1 MWGESIFFIRST
13 DVEKADKLAGILTLL
28 LACVCMAR
36 MKRPVCQGRC
46 ASGCAFTLTVPLQ
59 SCSEY
64 RHGWCLWVCLYTFWG
79 ERLLSLCVWT
89 LDVTTEQIMGSALQL
104 THCASLGLI
113 TESLCASI
121 SICKMSQM
129 PTIHKSLSDFQMRC
143 CVSVEQH

>member
-13 DVEKADKLAGILTLL
+13 DVEKADNLSGILTLL
-28 LACVCMAR
+28 LACVCIAR
-36 MKRPVCQGRC
+36 MKRPVCQGRLC
-46 ASGCAFTLTVPLQ
+46 FRLCIHSH
-59 SCSEY
+59 CSSTA
-64 RHGWCLWVCLYTFWG
+64 LVSTQAWVVFWGGLYTFWG
-79 ERLLSLCVWT
+79 ERLVSLCVWT
-89 LDVTTEQIMGSALQL
+89 LDITTEQIMGSALQL
-104 THCASLGLI
+104 THRACLGLI

>member
-13 DVEKADKLAGILTLL
+13 DVEKAAQLAGILTPS
-28 LACVCMAR
+28 ACLCLYCKNEEPCVPGEVCFR
-36 MKRPVCQGRC
+36 LCIH
-46 ASGCAFTLTVPLQ
+46 SDWSSQ
-59 SCSEY
+59 SWSAY
-64 RHGWCLWVCLYTFWG
+64 RHGWYLWACLYSFWG
-79 ERLLSLCVWT
+79 KRLISLCVWT